1 MRRPRIR
8 KGFATIALGAGLVLG
23 GGTAAGAVAV
33 PAAAGAVAVPAG
45 DDWIG
50 SHTAGDEWIG

>member
-1 MRRPRIR
+1 MRRPGIR
-8 KGFATIALGAGLVLG
+8 KGLATIALGAGLVLG
-23 GGTAAGAVAV
+23 GGT
-33 PAAAGAVAVPAG
+33 AAGAVAVPAG